1 LYIWYR
7 ISPGKGLFRGYLFM
21 VSSRRK
27 LQLVASFCVLL
38 LAAVA
43 VGCHGFFV
51 DPTLT
56 GITVST
62 LQSTTLSTA
71 GSTAQ
76 LIASGNYDDGSNK
89 NLTGVVTW
97 SVSPS
102 GFITMSTTT
111 PGLATATTV
120 TTPGTA
126 VTVQAADQSTNGQ
139 VVTGSITLTAGTSTQ
154 LTVTAS
160 PSGTISL
167 TTTPAGSTISFAAS
181 LNSSDVTGSTT
192 FTSSNSAIINIT
204 SGSTGT
210 LGGTTGTV
218 TITGTDSSAGATG
231 TLTITVTN

>member
-1 LYIWYR
+1 
-7 ISPGKGLFRGYLFM
+7 M
-21 VSSRRK
+21 VSTRRK
-27 LQLVASFCVLL
+27 LQLVASFGVLL
-38 LAAVA
+38 LAAVG

-62 LQSTTLSTA
+62 LNSTTLSNA

-76 LIASGNYDDGSNK
+76 LIASGTYDDGSNK

-97 SVSPS
+97 SVNPT
-102 GFITMSTTT
+102 GFITLSTTT

-126 VTVQAADQSTNGQ
+126 VTVQAADLSTSGQ

-154 LTVTAS
+154 LSITSSAGT
-160 PSGTISL
+160 TISL
-167 TTTPAGSTISFAAS
+167 ATQGSTPIQFAAT
-181 LNSSDVTGSTT
+181 LNSSSVTGSTT

-218 TITGTDSSAGATG
+218 TITGTDTSAGATG
-231 TLTITVTN
+231 TLTIQVTN

>member
-1 LYIWYR
+1 
-7 ISPGKGLFRGYLFM
+7 M
-21 VSSRRK
+21 VSTRRK
-27 LQLVASFCVLL
+27 LQLVASFSVLL
-38 LAAVA
+38 LAAVG

-62 LQSTTLSTA
+62 LNSTTLSNA

-76 LIASGNYDDGSNK
+76 LIASGTYDDGSNK

-97 SVSPS
+97 SVNPT
-102 GFITMSTTT
+102 GFITLSTTT

-126 VTVQAADQSTNGQ
+126 VTVQAADLSTSGQ

-154 LTVTAS
+154 LSITSSAGT
-160 PSGTISL
+160 TISL
-167 TTTPAGSTISFAAS
+167 ATQGSTPIQFAAT
-181 LNSSDVTGSTT
+181 LNSSNVTGSTT

-218 TITGTDSSAGATG
+218 TITGTDTSAGATG
-231 TLTITVTN
+231 SLTIQVTN

>member
-1 LYIWYR
+1 
-7 ISPGKGLFRGYLFM
+7 M
-21 VSSRRK
+21 VSTRRK
-27 LQLVASFCVLL
+27 LQLVASFSVLL
-38 LAAVA
+38 LAAVG

-62 LQSTTLSTA
+62 LQSSTLSTA

-76 LIASGNYDDGSNK
+76 MLASGTYDDGSNK

-97 SVSPS
+97 SVNPA

-126 VTVQAADQSTNGQ
+126 VTVQAADLSTNGQ

-154 LTVTAS
+154 LSISSSAGT
-160 PSGTISL
+160 TISIA
-167 TTTPAGSTISFAAS
+167 TQGSTPIQFAAT
-181 LNSSDVTGSTT
+181 LNSSNVTGSTT

-218 TITGTDSSAGATG
+218 TITGTDSSAGVTG
-231 TLTITVTN
+231 TLTIQVTN